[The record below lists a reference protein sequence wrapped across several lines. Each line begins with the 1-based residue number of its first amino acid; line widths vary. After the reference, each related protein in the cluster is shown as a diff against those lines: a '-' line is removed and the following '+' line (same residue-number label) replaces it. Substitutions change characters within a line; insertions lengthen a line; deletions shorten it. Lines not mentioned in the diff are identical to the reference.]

1 MDCENLN
8 CPFRSPL
15 RRILRRG
22 KNEGVLLQ
30 GRWYCCLDCF
40 EDAITGVFNGLL
52 KLSDEP
58 LPRLHRVPLGL
69 LLLGRGV
76 ITDSQL
82 KSALQAQRDSGSG
95 RLGRWLIRLGVA
107 SAQDVSAAL
116 ASQWGCGVF
125 PLERDQRYRECSQM
139 LPFALLESSHMIPV
153 HYLPSQPVA
162 LCSVLRRYR
171 PHRPL
176 CRRKAHWR
184 TYRAL
189 HRNGSGH
196 GARLGRN
203 TECFAARGNRIR
215 NALGRTR
222 NGSHSAGL
230 CCQAQRRRAHT
241 GPAAP
246 FPMGPIAGVGTLVGS
261 SVQAAC
267 WKNCGECSHVS
278 LGITTTLTKYLYS
291 GKLDAFFGHGAHGVS
306 CSARRQKSVV
316 PTPGADAALA
326 RQQSNRHCQLGA

>member
-153 HYLPSQPVA
+153 HYLPASQLLFVA
-162 LCSVLRRYR
+162 FSEDIDHTALYAVERLIGGHTEPCIVTE
-171 PHRPL
+171 
-176 CRRKAHWR
+176 AAME
-184 TYRAL
+184 RAL
-189 HRNGSGH
+189 
-196 GARLGRN
+196 
-203 TECFAARGNRIR
+203 EEIR
-215 NALGRTR
+215 NVSRPAEIVFETLWDAPEMARTVR
-222 NGSHSAGL
+222 DYA
-230 CCQAQRRRAHT
+230 
-241 GPAAP
+241 
-246 FPMGPIAGVGTLVGS
+246 V
-261 SVQAAC
+261 
-267 WKNCGECSHVS
+267 
-278 LGITTTLTKYLYS
+278 
-291 GKLDAFFGHGAHGVS
+291 KLN
-306 CSARRQKSVV
+306 
-316 PTPGADAALA
+316 ADELILA
-326 RQQSNRHCQLGA
+326 RPRRFLWVRLRASGRSWDLLFRLPAGKIAESAAMSR